1 MMKWITIRY
10 LQVLLVLICCLL
22 TGCGKTNKSVL
33 SVGLK
38 SEVEEM
44 WLKRTGRELSLD
56 SESGYYGMYQ
66 GMVVFHS
73 TPEQS
78 AAEITEIVIAG
89 QSFVWPSGFSIMAY
103 WNGEFIYLEEAYTKG
118 MLTQESIQDIAERH
132 EEYLYMKT
140 NWIPSE

>member
-1 MMKWITIRY
+1 MSKKKCF
-10 LQVLLVLICCLL
+10 LFVVLLICFLL

-78 AAEITEIVIAG
+78 AADITEIVIAG
-89 QSFVWPSGFSIMAY
+89 
-103 WNGEFIYLEEAYTKG
+103 
-118 MLTQESIQDIAERH
+118 
-132 EEYLYMKT
+132 EYLYMKT
-140 NWIPSE
+140 NWVPSE